1 MNGGED
7 AEMPSG
13 LPERAKTVYSVM
25 RDDGRNTSSLH
36 PRRTLDQ
43 FFYSSLPET
52 SARDGDQV
60 LSKNTE
66 HSRGGKKM
74 VMIDQLW
81 LWVIRT
87 KISSTRDGE
96 ANEPVD
102 AYETAVFTCFPRKDE
117 ESEKG
122 EEDLEAIADLR
133 QAIVDEANGRDDVW
147 AADWT
152 NFVGLVL
159 EQAVNVMLSVRNEQS
174 LYFLDV
180 FRMAIGK
187 AVRDFLPFS
196 IFIFIFLPCFS
207 S

>member
-13 LPERAKTVYSVM
+13 LSERAKTVYSVM
-25 RDDGRNTSSLH
+25 KDDSRNNSSLH

-52 SARDGDQV
+52 SARDQDQV

-66 HSRGGKKM
+66 RSRGGKKM
-74 VMIDQLW
+74 VMVDQLW

-87 KISSTRDGE
+87 KVSSPRNEE
-96 ANEPVD
+96 ADERLD

-117 ESEKG
+117 ESEIG

-133 QAIVDEANGRDDVW
+133 QAIVDEANGRDDFW
-147 AADWT
+147 AAEWS

-159 EQAVNVMLSVRNEQS
+159 DQAVNVMLSVRNEQS
-174 LYFLDV
+174 LDFFGV

-187 AVRDFLPFS
+187 TVRDFLPF
-196 IFIFIFLPCFS
+196 F
-207 S
+207 